1 MVNLEHKLTVDDL
14 IVEYMIYKVKN
25 GYDPKFLANE
35 FIQFLLF
42 FESKIPVQD
51 SLYDNKKLFQR
62 FFKRKSEDDWS
73 TINWLT
79 GKKIENPHMDFIE
92 QDSKIMIAAN
102 YQLSDY
108 DRSMLNTYFM
118 SERKVQE
125 IRNLIEEFVS
135 CQPKRKIKESEETT
149 ENDII
154 VGKIFSAKIIFQIWN
169 SYIKNQI
176 KNYEWSKQCIDM
188 NKYLFD
194 MDLAK
199 MMEMKSIKK
208 EIVEL
213 YNSFSKKV
221 SILYH
226 QDQSL
231 KISSYRNQYLARA
244 NYELLSQGYEKW
256 VNNTFGP
263 DKKTIDEDL
272 TKILSSKNKT
282 DKTLEN
288 NISVRKLIKNL
299 EQEPSDNNRKK

>member
-108 DRSMLNTYFM
+108 DRSVLNTYFM

-135 CQPKRKIKESEETT
+135 CQPKRKIKE
-149 ENDII
+149 
-154 VGKIFSAKIIFQIWN
+154 
-169 SYIKNQI
+169 
-176 KNYEWSKQCIDM
+176 
-188 NKYLFD
+188 
-194 MDLAK
+194 
-199 MMEMKSIKK
+199 
-208 EIVEL
+208 
-213 YNSFSKKV
+213 
-221 SILYH
+221 
-226 QDQSL
+226 
-231 KISSYRNQYLARA
+231 
-244 NYELLSQGYEKW
+244 
-256 VNNTFGP
+256 
-263 DKKTIDEDL
+263 
-272 TKILSSKNKT
+272 
-282 DKTLEN
+282 
-288 NISVRKLIKNL
+288 
-299 EQEPSDNNRKK
+299 